1 MTPARAP
8 SGARSARACAI
19 SSTASPA
26 WWAPTRP
33 LRRVGM
39 GAVSTP
45 RADVYETT
53 DPSSPR
59 AKWLTDEAHERVLQL
74 QYDAR
79 QRGAALLAPP
89 PERYRPLSP
98 RVVSRNLD
106 QMKMMFAEPPLAG
119 RPAVTGRQAG
129 HRGDGGPGPRHLGDT
144 QGLTPRGDCRPVLM
158 GRPDVC
164 LRTEHEARGRDPG
177 EVFFTRQAGSTARRR
192 GRSRSP
198 ELVPKVLALP
208 GCDWP
213 IERGEE
219 DLSRV
224 RWAPGRPVVW
234 LQPGQPEPE

>member
-26 WWAPTRP
+26 WWAPMRP

-79 QRGAALLAPP
+79 HRGAALLAPP

-98 RVVSRNLD
+98 QVVSRNLD
-106 QMKMMFAEPPLAG
+106 QMKMMFSPNHPSPVDRLSPGARRVIEETVA
-119 RPAVTGRQAG
+119 QA
-129 HRGDGGPGPRHLGDT
+129 RDIWERM
-144 QGLTPRGDCRPVLM
+144 QGLTPRGDRRPVLM

-198 ELVPKVLALP
+198 
-208 GCDWP
+208 
-213 IERGEE
+213 
-219 DLSRV
+219 
-224 RWAPGRPVVW
+224 
-234 LQPGQPEPE
+234 